1 MLQRYNIFLAQ
12 RAKLGKMKKEKILH
26 PSVATGFNDMA
37 RLGKRGQ
44 KDTRGIKKKYVP
56 SVILS
61 KKHEAG
67 SGLRKPVR
75 AIAAHLFKGGCRTA
89 TEGIKFCSSVLL
101 SKIKTPAGIK
111 KKICLFCHS
120 VKKNTKQGVD

>member
-44 KDTRGIKKKYVP
+44 KDTRGIKKKYVH

-61 KKHEAG
+61 KKTRSREW
-67 SGLRKPVR
+67 
-75 AIAAHLFKGGCRTA
+75 
-89 TEGIKFCSSVLL
+89 
-101 SKIKTPAGIK
+101 IK
-111 KKICLFCHS
+111 KARKGYSCPPF
-120 VKKNTKQGVD
+120 

>member
-44 KDTRGIKKKYVP
+44 KDRM
-56 SVILS
+56 
-61 KKHEAG
+61 
-67 SGLRKPVR
+67 
-75 AIAAHLFKGGCRTA
+75 CRMTDVYFIVFHCVSFMFFYSCVFIFDKS
-89 TEGIKFCSSVLL
+89 T
-101 SKIKTPAGIK
+101 
-111 KKICLFCHS
+111 
-120 VKKNTKQGVD
+120 